1 VDNDLKVWQVD
12 VSVPGHACTIAAS
25 EPDVKSV
32 LQDYRFDGRRLRLK
46 SKGSFV
52 CDLKSLGIPN
62 QRFGWDL
69 DLDVP
74 VFRKAVG

>member
-1 VDNDLKVWQVD
+1 MDENFKVWQIDAGVTGN
-12 VSVPGHACTIAAS
+12 GHV
-25 EPDVKSV
+25 EPYVTSA
-32 LQDYRFDGRRLRLK
+32 LQEYRFDGKRLRLK

-62 QRFGWDL
+62 RRFGWDL

-74 VFRKAVG
+74 VFQKAS